1 MAVSKESPQNIRVL
15 EIIDD
20 ASLGGGQMHVL
31 LLSKYMQRE
40 ENIEVAIATEVT
52 GWLVNQAQ
60 ILEIPTYAI
69 AISNKLTWQSFQ
81 NIYQVLKSQKFD
93 VIHTHGGTAG
103 FWGRLV
109 AASLQNRSK
118 IIHTYHG
125 LHYLNTAQTKSL
137 KQKIKTAIFQK
148 IDQLLLSITDQI
160 ICVCRSDYEKAIAAK
175 VASPSKTSIVY
186 NGIEIDKFSEPLN
199 KEISRKIF
207 EVSPTNF
214 IFGNVGRLHEQ
225 KGHKYL
231 LQAFAKVADHA
242 RLMIVG
248 DGELRDELMM
258 LADELQI
265 SDRITFL
272 GARSDIH
279 EFLSAINVFIM
290 PSLWEGQ
297 PIALL
302 EALAMGKP
310 CIVSDVDGIPEIIA
324 NGVNGYLVKP
334 KDIAGLTQVMNKAI
348 NNPEILQQF
357 ANTGVNTITEK
368 FLAPNMAKAI
378 AEIYLTQKNLDKRS

>member
-31 LLSKYMQRE
+31 LLSKYLQR
-40 ENIEVAIATEVT
+40 ENIEVAIATEST

-81 NIYQVLKSQKFD
+81 NIYQLLKSQKFD
-93 VIHTHGGTAG
+93 IIHTHGGTAG

-109 AASLQNRSK
+109 AACLNHKPK

-125 LHYLNTAQTKSL
+125 LHYLNTTQTKSIQ
-137 KQKIKTAIFQK
+137 QKIKTAIFQK
-148 IDQLLLSITDQI
+148 IDQLLLAVTDRI
-160 ICVCRSDYEKAIAAK
+160 ICVCRSDYKRAIAAK
-175 VASPSKTSIVY
+175 VATPSKTAIVY
-186 NGIEIDKFSEPLN
+186 NGIEIDKFSYPLDQ
-199 KEISRKIF
+199 ETARQIF
-207 EVSPTNF
+207 DTAPTEF
-214 IFGNVGRLHEQ
+214 VFGNIGRLHEQ

-231 LQAFAKVADHA
+231 LQAFAKVADRA
-242 RLMIVG
+242 RLVIVG

-265 SDRITFL
+265 SDLITFL

>member
-1 MAVSKESPQNIRVL
+1 MAVSREHPQKLRVVAM
-15 EIIDD
+15 IDD

-31 LLSKYMQRE
+31 LLSKYLHR
-40 ENIEVAIATEVT
+40 ENIEVAIATEST
-52 GWLVNQAQ
+52 GWLVDQAK
-60 ILEIPTYAI
+60 ILNIPTYAI

-81 NIYQVLKSQKFD
+81 NIYRLLKTQKFD

-109 AASLQNRSK
+109 AACLNHKPK

-137 KQKIKTAIFQK
+137 KQKIKTAIFQQ
-148 IDQLLLSITDQI
+148 IDQLLLQITDQI

-175 VASPSKTSIVY
+175 VTNPSKTAIVY
-186 NGIEIDKFSEPLN
+186 NGIEIDKFSQPINQET
-199 KEISRKIF
+199 SRKIF
-207 EVSPTNF
+207 ATAPTEF

-231 LQAFAKVADHA
+231 LKAFAKVSNRA
-242 RLMIVG
+242 RLLIIG
-248 DGELRDELMM
+248 DGELKDELIK
-258 LADELQI
+258 LADDLQI
-265 SDRITFL
+265 SDRIVFL
-272 GARSDIH
+272 GARSDVH
-279 EFLSAINVFIM
+279 EFLSAIDVFIM

-310 CIVSDVDGIPEIIA
+310 CIVSDVDGISEVIT
-324 NGVNGYLVKP
+324 NGMNGYLVKP
-334 KDIAGLTQVMNKAI
+334 KDIAGLTQAMNQAI
-348 NNPEILQQF
+348 DNPEILQKL
-357 ANTGVNTITEK
+357 AKAGVNTITEK
-368 FLAPNMAKAI
+368 FLAQNMAKAI
-378 AEIYLTQKNLDKRS
+378 ANIYLEPSANS

>member
-15 EIIDD
+15 EIIDE
-20 ASLGGGQMHVL
+20 ASIGGGQMHVL
-31 LLSKYMQRE
+31 LLSKYLQR

-60 ILEIPTYAI
+60 ILDIPTYAI

-81 NIYQVLKSQKFD
+81 NIYQLLKTQKFD
-93 VIHTHGGTAG
+93 VVHTHGGTAG

-109 AASLQNRSK
+109 AASLQNRPK

-186 NGIEIDKFSEPLN
+186 NGIEIDKFSYPLDQ
-199 KEISRKIF
+199 ETARKIF
-207 EVSPTNF
+207 DTAPTEF
-214 IFGNVGRLHEQ
+214 VFGNVGRLHEQ

-231 LQAFAKVADHA
+231 LQAFDKVADRA
-242 RLMIVG
+242 RLVIVG

-279 EFLSAINVFIM
+279 EFLSAIDVFIM

-310 CIVSDVDGIPEIIA
+310 CITTDVDGIPEIIA

-348 NNPEILQQF
+348 DNPEILQQF

-378 AEIYLTQKNLDKRS
+378 AEIYLTQRNLNKRS

>member
-1 MAVSKESPQNIRVL
+1 MRVL
-15 EIIDD
+15 QLIDD

-31 LLSKYMQRE
+31 LLSKYLHC
-40 ENIEVAIATEVT
+40 ENIEIAIATEST

-81 NIYQVLKSQKFD
+81 NIYQLLKTQKFD

-109 AASLQNRSK
+109 ATCLKPKPK

-137 KQKIKTAIFQK
+137 KQKIKTTIFQK
-148 IDQLLLSITDQI
+148 IDQLLLAVTDQI

-175 VASPSKTSIVY
+175 VATSSKTAIVY
-186 NGIEIDKFSEPLN
+186 NGIEIDKFSQPIDQET
-199 KEISRKIF
+199 SRKIF
-207 EVSPTNF
+207 ATAPTDF
-214 IFGNVGRLHEQ
+214 IFGNVGRFHEQ
-225 KGHKYL
+225 KGHQYL
-231 LQAFAKVADHA
+231 LKAFAKVSDRA
-242 RLMIVG
+242 RLLIIG
-248 DGELRDELMM
+248 DGELKDELIK
-258 LADELQI
+258 LADDLQI
-265 SDRITFL
+265 SDRIVFL
-272 GARSDIH
+272 GARSDVH

-310 CIVSDVDGIPEIIA
+310 CIVSDVDGISEVIT
-324 NGVNGYLVKP
+324 NNVNGYLVKP
-334 KDIAGLTQVMNKAI
+334 KDITGLTQTMNQAI
-348 NNPEILQQF
+348 DNPEVLKQL
-357 ANTGVNTITEK
+357 ANSGVNTITEK
-368 FLAPNMAKAI
+368 FLAQNMAKAI
-378 AEIYLTQKNLDKRS
+378 ADIYLTQRI

>member
-1 MAVSKESPQNIRVL
+1 MRVL
-15 EIIDD
+15 QLIDD
-20 ASLGGGQMHVL
+20 ASIGGGQTHVL
-31 LLSKYMQRE
+31 LLSKYLQR
-40 ENIEVAIATEVT
+40 ENIEVAIATEPT

-60 ILEIPTYAI
+60 ILDIQTYAI

-81 NIYQVLKSQKFD
+81 NIYQLLKTQKFD
-93 VIHTHGGTAG
+93 IIHTHGGTAG

-109 AASLQNRSK
+109 AASLKNKPK

-125 LHYLNTAQTKSL
+125 LHYLNTTQTKSI

-148 IDQLLLSITDQI
+148 IDQLLLQITDRI
-160 ICVCRSDYEKAIAAK
+160 ICVCRSDYEKAITAK

-207 EVSPTNF
+207 EVSPTDF

-231 LQAFAKVADHA
+231 LQTFAKVADHA

-248 DGELRDELMM
+248 DGELRDELLL

-272 GARSDIH
+272 GARSDIY
-279 EFLSAINVFIM
+279 EFLSAIDVFVM

-310 CIVSDVDGIPEIIA
+310 CIVSDVDGVPEIIT

-357 ANTGVNTITEK
+357 TNAGVNTITEK

-378 AEIYLTQKNLDKRS
+378 AEIYLTQRNMNK